1 MANDDNSAS
10 MEKVFEQLR
19 AFNDKMQQRSKW
31 IDQPNYPELP
41 AIIDRYVKRDFW
53 VLPEALNILRGYH
66 PYRTG
71 WGNTGDRELVQ
82 SCVGPGG
89 SLKVINP
96 QESVRHWKVRPK
108 DFVQWANQ
116 KGLPIASV
124 LKLAVQGE
132 VKQSLPISTGK
143 TDQAN
148 QSRKSEKQAR
158 LQALKRMRDE
168 IDRRVVEQNRNWDS
182 GNIPATKADL
192 YNIFFQINPDLKKV
206 AVETLADDLPQFG
219 IKFQPGQKPNKDNV
233 LARLLDDLIQGD

>member
-1 MANDDNSAS
+1 MGNNDYSAS
-10 MEKVFEQLR
+10 MEKAFKQLR
-19 AFNDKMQQRSKW
+19 AFNDKMQQWSKW
-31 IDQPNYPELP
+31 IDQPNHPELP

-71 WGNTGDRELVQ
+71 WGNTGDRELAQ

-108 DFVQWANQ
+108 DFMQWANQ
-116 KGLPIASV
+116 KGLPIDSV
-124 LKLAVQGE
+124 LKLAVQGG

-148 QSRKSEKQAR
+148 LSRKSEKEAR
-158 LQALKRMRDE
+158 LQELKRIRDE

-182 GNIPATKADL
+182 KNIPATKADL
-192 YNIFFQINPDLKKV
+192 HDIFFQINPDLKKI
-206 AVETLADDLPQFG
+206 AVDTLADDLPQIG
-219 IKFQPGQKPNKDNV
+219 IKFQSGQNPNKHNV
-233 LARLLDDLIQGD
+233 LARLLSDLVKGI

>member
-19 AFNDKMQQRSKW
+19 AFNDKLQQRSKW
-31 IDQPNYPELP
+31 IDQPNHPELP
-41 AIIDRYVKRDFW
+41 AIIDQYVKQDFW
-53 VLPEALNILRGYH
+53 VLPEALNILRGFH

-71 WGNTGDRELVQ
+71 WGNTGDRELAQ

-116 KGLPIASV
+116 KGLPIASI
-124 LKLAVQGE
+124 LKLAVQG
-132 VKQSLPISTGK
+132 VGKQSLSTTRGK

-148 QSRKSEKQAR
+148 LSRKTEKEAR
-158 LQALKRMRDE
+158 LEALETLRDK
-168 IDRRVVEQNRNWDS
+168 IDRRAVEKNRNWNS
-182 GNIPATKADL
+182 CNIPATKADL
-192 YNIFFQINPDLKKV
+192 HGIFFQINPDLKKV
-206 AVETLADDLPQFG
+206 AVDTLADDLPQIG
-219 IKFQPGQKPNKDNV
+219 IKFQHGQKSRSDNALV
-233 LARLLDDLIQGD
+233 KLFDDLN

>member
-10 MEKVFEQLR
+10 MEMVFEQLR
-19 AFNDKMQQRSKW
+19 AFNDKMQQQSKW
-31 IDQPNYPELP
+31 IDQPNHPELP

-53 VLPEALNILRGYH
+53 LLPEALNILRGYH

-71 WGNTGDRELVQ
+71 WGNTGDRELAQ

-89 SLKVINP
+89 SLNVINT

-116 KGLPIASV
+116 KGLPIDSI

-148 QSRKSEKQAR
+148 LSRKSEKEAR
-158 LQALKRMRDE
+158 LQAIKRIRDE
-168 IDRRVVEQNRNWDS
+168 IDRRVAEQNRNWDS
-182 GNIPATKADL
+182 RNIPATKADL
-192 YNIFFQINPDLKKV
+192 HDIFFQINPDLKKV
-206 AVETLADDLPQFG
+206 TVETLSDDLPQIG

-233 LARLLDDLIQGD
+233 LARLLVDFIQGD

>member
-1 MANDDNSAS
+1 MANHDNSAS
-10 MEKVFEQLR
+10 MEKAFEQLR

-31 IDQPNYPELP
+31 TNQPNHPELP

-66 PYRTG
+66 PDRTG
-71 WGNTGDRELVQ
+71 WGNTGDRELAQ

-116 KGLPIASV
+116 KGLPIASI

-132 VKQSLPISTGK
+132 GKESLITSTGK
-143 TDQAN
+143 TDHAN
-148 QSRKSEKQAR
+148 QIRKSEKEAR
-158 LQALKRMRDE
+158 LHAIKRIRDE

-182 GNIPATKADL
+182 RNIPATKADL
-192 YNIFFQINPDLKKV
+192 HDIFFQINPDLKTV
-206 AVETLADDLPQFG
+206 AVETLADDLPQIG